1 MTTTL
6 RPKWRSFADAH
17 SWLASHFIGMAELP
31 VESWVSEPVPT
42 RRLGSAAWIWFS
54 APWLMRP
61 GRSEI
66 GVPDRWWAIDART
79 GQLAAYAREAAVP
92 MLREHIDSAVVND
105 GLVALT
111 PNCATIDDQQGAL
124 ARFAVAIE
132 RVAET
137 FFEDRSAPISNRNQ
151 AAEALRAV
159 TPREIM
165 PFYHAATPDFFAWL
179 SAS

>member
-6 RPKWRSFADAH
+6 RPKWRSQTDAKT
-17 SWLASHFIGMAELP
+17 WLASHCIRMAELP

-42 RRLGSAAWIWFS
+42 QRLGSAAWIWFS

-66 GVPDRWWAIDART
+66 GVPDRWWAIDAKT
-79 GQLAAYAREAAVP
+79 GQLAAYAKDATVP
-92 MLREHIDSAVVND
+92 MLRERIDSAMVSD
-105 GLVALT
+105 GLIMLT
-111 PNCATIDDQQGAL
+111 LNCATIDDQQRAL

-132 RVAET
+132 RVAEA
-137 FFEDRSAPISNRNQ
+137 FFEDRSAPISNRNE

-159 TPREIM
+159 TPKEIM
-165 PFYHAATPDFFAWL
+165 PFYQALTPDFFAWL
-179 SAS
+179 SAP